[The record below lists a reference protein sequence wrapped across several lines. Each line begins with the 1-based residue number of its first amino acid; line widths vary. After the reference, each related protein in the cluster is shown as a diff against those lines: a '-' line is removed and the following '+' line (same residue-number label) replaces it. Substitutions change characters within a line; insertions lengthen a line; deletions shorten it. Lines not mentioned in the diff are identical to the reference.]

1 MNISER
7 YLQEIRQSFSSQ
19 QEFEDFLNSCQ
30 MPLKKSIKISLHKI
44 LPEEFKKD
52 TEPQGWKLTD
62 PGFINSYSLPT
73 SWSSSDLK
81 LPNDIYYVDREDTS
95 IPLWKTFYHQSGF
108 FYIQEVAAWMPARQL
123 FNDSSVDEEII
134 LDMSA
139 APGGKSVQIGDY
151 LQFLNKNWKLWM
163 VVSNDLSKQRLMA
176 ASFNLNRMGIFN
188 SVITNFNGFSFWKN
202 LPEFFDKVLLDA
214 PCSWEWTGF
223 KSDFWLK
230 YWRKEEINK
239 IASTQY
245 QLLVSA
251 LKTVKVWG
259 VIVFSTCTMNPYE
272 NEFNL
277 KKLME
282 EYAWAVELEEVF
294 IEGKDPGLTKWN
306 EEKLLSDED
315 SQKVAR
321 FWPHK
326 QKTWGFFIAKLRK
339 TSSLLRDKNYENKLF
354 AKKTLNFE
362 DNKKLQDEVKK
373 LLKDSFWI
381 ITDDNK
387 HYFVWTKNYVYVTS
401 PMFKKLKSYLSF
413 EKIWVPIL
421 KRNNRGQMRPTHYL
435 GVIFWDLASKNI
447 AVVDTESAYKY
458 GLWQDLSEGEFVLE
472 NVDNPLMNYVILKYK
487 NWWMWV
493 AKLLDG
499 RLKNKYIK

>member
-1 MNISER
+1 MNISEK
-7 YLQEIRQSFSSQ
+7 YLEEIKQSFSSEE
-19 QEFEDFLNSCQ
+19 EFQAFLNSCQ

-44 LPEEFKKD
+44 LPEEFIQETK
-52 TEPQGWKLTD
+52 PQGWKLTD
-62 PGFINSYSLPT
+62 PGFIKSP
-73 SWSSSDLK
+73 DF
-81 LPNDIYYVDREDTS
+81 LPNDVFYVDREDTS

-123 FNDSSVDEEII
+123 FDNSDVDWEII

-139 APGGKSVQIGDY
+139 APWGKSVQIWDY
-151 LQFLNKNWKLWM
+151 LQFLNKEKDLWI
-163 VVSNDLSKQRLMA
+163 VVSNDLSKSRLMA
-176 ASFNLNRMGIFN
+176 ASFNLNRMWIFN

-251 LKTVKVWG
+251 LKTVKVGW

-277 KKLME
+277 KKLMK
-282 EYAWAVELEEVF
+282 EYPWIVELEEVF
-294 IEGKDPGLTKWN
+294 IENKDPWLTTWN
-306 EEKLLSDED
+306 DEQLLSE
-315 SQKVAR
+315 SEANKVAR

-326 QKTWGFFIAKLRK
+326 QKTWWFFIAKLRK
-339 TSSLLRDKNYENKLF
+339 VSSLSKDNFNENKLVN
-354 AKKTLNFE
+354 KKTLNFE
-362 DNKKLQDEVKK
+362 DNKKLQEEVKK
-373 LLKDSFWI
+373 LLKNYFWI
-381 ITDDNK
+381 ITDDKK
-387 HYFVWTKNYVYVTS
+387 HYFVSTKNYVYLTS
-401 PMFKKLKSYLSF
+401 PVFKKLKWFLSF
-413 EKIWVPIL
+413 EKIGLPIL

-435 GVIFWDLASKNI
+435 WIVFWDIASKNI
-447 AVVDTESAYKY
+447 ALIDLQSAYKY
-458 GLWQDLSEGEFVLE
+458 GLGEDLSEGEFTLE
-472 NVDNPLMNYVILKYK
+472 NIDDPLMNYVILKYK
-487 NWWMWV
+487 KWGIWV
-493 AKLLDG
+493 AKFLDG
-499 RLKNKYIK
+499 RLKNKYIKS